1 MTDQPSLLRRL
12 AGAAVGG
19 LRLLAVGVAALA
31 LAVVAAVA
39 AVIGAA
45 ARLLAAMIG
54 ELARLTQAALPWLL
68 GLAPWLARAAVA
80 GAACYAVVVTWPGV
94 FLAYRAD
101 MPALPAGA
109 LASVVV
115 VCPIALAVIARRWGA
130 LLGAIAVMFI
140 VGRGLIV
147 AGPLW
152 RAFAIVI
159 VMAVMAMTSVFSQKG
174 ESEDE
179 LRGDYPQRREQ
190 PAEESAAGDSGVGD
204 GVYDMEFSADD
215 DGA

>member
-1 MTDQPSLLRRL
+1 MDDGAGVIARV
-12 AGAAVGG
+12 GAAAISGIK
-19 LRLLAVGVAALA
+19 LLAVGLAALA
-31 LAVVAAVA
+31 MAIVAAA
-39 AVIGAA
+39 AAMIGAA
-45 ARLLAAMIG
+45 ARVVAAMLG
-54 ELARLTQAALPWLL
+54 ELARLVQAALPWLL
-68 GLAPWLARAAVA
+68 GAIPWLTRGAIA
-80 GAACYAVVVTWPGV
+80 GAVCYAVVVTWPGV

-179 LRGDYPQRREQ
+179 LRGDYPQRRDQ

>member
-1 MTDQPSLLRRL
+1 M
-12 AGAAVGG
+12 
-19 LRLLAVGVAALA
+19 
-31 LAVVAAVA
+31 
-39 AVIGAA
+39 
-45 ARLLAAMIG
+45 
-54 ELARLTQAALPWLL
+54 W
-68 GLAPWLARAAVA
+68 
-80 GAACYAVVVTWPGV
+80 VVVTWPGV

-159 VMAVMAMTSVFSQKG
+159 VMAVMAQNRKNMTVSGIDHGGISVLKSPVT
-174 ESEDE
+174 S
-179 LRGDYPQRREQ
+179 LL
-190 PAEESAAGDSGVGD
+190 AGVIQVSLSSKLMPKRSISGS
-204 GVYDMEFSADD
+204 MIRMKPTL
-215 DGA
+215 